1 MKKKFVSVL
10 LGILSLAVILVLS
23 SCRFDVS
30 AEIYLRDIYE
40 YVTGA
45 AKDFSGY
52 GIFNAELSREYYDT
66 YESSATQIAKK
77 YFSNLGN
84 VRYDI

>member
-10 LGILSLAVILVLS
+10 LGILGLVVILVLS

-30 AEIYLRDIYE
+30 AEIYLRDIYD

-52 GIFNAELSREYYDT
+52 GIFNAAPVT
-66 YESSATQIAKK
+66 
-77 YFSNLGN
+77 
-84 VRYDI
+84 